1 MKYFKY
7 LIIILFIF
15 NFNFSFAKD
24 DNLKTKITKNLRCL
38 ICQGQSIHDSDSEFA
53 NSLKILVDRKL
64 EEGFTEKQ
72 IPSFTT
78 KLFNSNNEINS
89 DEIFKN
95 DKYYL
100 MNVWSSWCVPCRD
113 EHQYL
118 MELNTEKN
126 LEIIGLNYK
135 DNILNAKKFLD
146 ELKNPYS
153 NIISDLNGL
162 IAIEWGAYGVPESF
176 LIYNKSIIK
185 KVVGPLNENLVFEIK
200 EMIK

>member
-1 MKYFKY
+1 MKIKIAP
-7 LIIILFIF
+7 LIITFLFVVLFIVF
-15 NFNFSFAKD
+15 FKGLKNPNIYVPSNNF
-24 DNLKTKITKNLRCL
+24 
-38 ICQGQSIHDSDSEFA
+38 
-53 NSLKILVDRKL
+53 
-64 EEGFTEKQ
+64 EKE

-95 DKYYL
+95 NKYYL
-100 MNVWSSWCVPCRD
+100 MNIWSSWCVPCRD

-118 MELNTEKN
+118 MELNTVKN

-135 DNILNAKKFLD
+135 DNIFNAKKFLD

-153 NIISDLNGL
+153 NIFSDLNGL

-185 KVVGPLNENLVFEIK
+185 KVVGPLNENLVSEIK